1 MKIGNLH
8 DMPWYLRLAI
18 FGGIALV
25 VYGAFWYFITSA
37 MHQEVDQL
45 KEKVAEL
52 TQQNASAQVDSQR
65 LANFRAMY
73 QSKQQE
79 YDDLKAL
86 LPEQRELTNVLQGVQ
101 DRAHSTSLVL
111 KSFSPKDDFQQ
122 DFYSGKKISVGVTS
136 SFANLREFFELMAR
150 YQRIVSIT
158 NFEITQLDKQ
168 SQGKTVDAKFDLTA
182 YYVSAESLQKTAAP
196 GAPGAPAP
204 AASAPATTQPVS
216 APAPNGAP
224 NIKIPQRQLD

>member
-8 DMPWYLRLAI
+8 ETPWYVRLAI
-18 FGGIALV
+18 FGGVALV
-25 VYGAFWYFITSA
+25 VYGAFWYFITSG

-45 KEKVAEL
+45 KDQVTAL
-52 TQQNASAQVDSQR
+52 TQQNASAQIDSQR
-65 LANFRAMY
+65 LANFKAMY
-73 QSKQQE
+73 VSKQQE

-122 DFYSGKKISVGVTS
+122 DFYNGKKISVGVTS

-168 SQGKTVDAKFDLTA
+168 SQGKTIDAKFELTA
-182 YYVSAESLQKTAAP
+182 YYVSAESLQKTASPAT
-196 GAPGAPAP
+196 PGAPAP
-204 AASAPATTQPVS
+204 AAAPATTQPAS
-216 APAPNGAP
+216 APAPAGAP
-224 NIKIPQRQLD
+224 NINIPQRPLN